1 MHIFFRVI
9 IFAKHEL
16 CTYLAYIYFREISL
30 GIRLRR
36 TAMPKYDF
44 NNFAKDMPTK
54 CDFNKLLFNLI
65 EITPRHGCSLVNL
78 LHIFKT
84 PFSLH
89 CFLEVLV
96 NFNPLMP
103 GGNKKVTILKQSCIW
118 KLQVCLSMCDLFVT
132 TWH

>member
-1 MHIFFRVI
+1 MHIFFHVI

-16 CTYLAYIYFREISL
+16 CTYLTYIYFREIAL
-30 GIRLRR
+30 GTRLRR

-54 CDFNKLLFNLI
+54 CDFNKLLSNFI
-65 EITPRHGCSLVNL
+65 EITPRHGCSLVSL
-78 LHIFKT
+78 LRIFKT

-103 GGNKKVTILKQSCIW
+103 GGNKKVTH
-118 KLQVCLSMCDLFVT
+118 T
-132 TWH
+132 